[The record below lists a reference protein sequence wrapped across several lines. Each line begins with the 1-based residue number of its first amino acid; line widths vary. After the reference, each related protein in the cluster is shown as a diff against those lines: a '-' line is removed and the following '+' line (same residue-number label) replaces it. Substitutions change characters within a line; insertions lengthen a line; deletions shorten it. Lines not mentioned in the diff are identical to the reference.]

1 MAEETRVFGGLP
13 ECAFN
18 IRGRSVSL
26 LKDFEQFRSK
36 RLLVAMQAVLVA
48 FDVLPPLCGSCPHP
62 AARAPWCDVVGLAVT
77 PGG

>member
-1 MAEETRVFGGLP
+1 VAEETSVFGRLP

-36 RLLVAMQAVLVA
+36 RLLDAMQAVLIA
-48 FDVLPPLCGSCPHP
+48 FDVLPPLCVRLLPH
-62 AARAPWCDVVGLAVT
+62 ARRAP
-77 PGG
+77 